1 VDQDINEIEAAY
13 DTIAEE
19 YAEAFAGEH
28 DRKPKDRE
36 MLRRFSQ
43 AIGDRKPVWDIGCG
57 PGQTAKHLKDLGVEI
72 SGLDLSEKLLKQART
87 IHPGI
92 HFKKG
97 NLLKL
102 EFDNDSIA
110 GIVSFYAIIHF
121 TRKQVEIAFRETFR
135 VLRPGGIF
143 FFTYHVGENTIRIKE
158 FLGKRI
164 DLDFTFFTTDFVSGC
179 LGKTGFEEIEITE
192 REPYAG
198 IEYESRRAYVFA
210 KKPR

>member
-1 VDQDINEIEAAY
+1 MNQGINEIEAAY
-13 DTIAEE
+13 DTVAEE
-19 YAEAFAGEH
+19 YAEAFSGEH

-43 AIGDRKPVWDIGCG
+43 AIGNRKPVWDIGCG
-57 PGQTAKHLKDLGVEI
+57 PGQTAKYLKDLGVEI

-121 TRKQVEIAFRETFR
+121 TRKQVEIAFREIFR

-158 FLGKRI
+158 FLGK
-164 DLDFTFFTTDFVSGC
+164 
-179 LGKTGFEEIEITE
+179 K
-192 REPYAG
+192 
-198 IEYESRRAYVFA
+198 
-210 KKPR
+210 